1 MMDSNAFRK
10 QGHRLIDWM
19 ADYMEHIEDYPVRS
33 SVAPGEISAGLP
45 AHPPEQGEDWDNIIA
60 DFGTRIMPGITHW
73 QHPMFMAYFPSVS
86 SPPAVLA
93 EILIAGLGVQGML
106 WETSP
111 AATEL
116 ETRVMDWLRQAL
128 DLPEGFSGVIQ
139 DTASTAT
146 LCAVLSAREQATD
159 GAGNREGAAAFADLV
174 VYASVH
180 AHTSIDKAVRIAGIG
195 NAGLRKV
202 PLDHTDAMDIS
213 VLEAMIRD
221 DRKSGKTP
229 AMVIATLGATGA
241 GGMDDITRVG
251 ELCKR
256 HGLWLHVDGAWA
268 GSALILPEQRAMAQ
282 GIAMADSFVMNPHK
296 WLYTGMDCSA
306 YFVRDPAALT
316 RTFAILPEYLKTE
329 AGESVINYRDWGV
342 ALGRRFRALKLW
354 FVLRS
359 YGLEGLRAELRR
371 HITLAQDLAQRLAAE
386 PDFEILV
393 PPRLALFVFRYHP
406 AGMPEA
412 ELDALNEKLLS
423 TLNDSG
429 RIYLTRIRVQDKFAI
444 RVSIGQATVQMR
456 HIDDAFRLI
465 REAVNTSE

>member
-1 MMDSNAFRK
+1 MDSNAFRK
-10 QGHRLIDWM
+10 QGHRLVDWV
-19 ADYMEHIEDYPVRS
+19 ADYMEHVEDYPVRS
-33 SVAPGEISAGLP
+33 SVAPGEIAAGLP
-45 AHPPEQGEDWDNIIA
+45 ASPPEEGEDWDDIIA
-60 DFGTRIMPGITHW
+60 DFDEKIMPGITHW

-86 SPPAVLA
+86 SPPSVLA
-93 EILIAGLGVQGML
+93 ELLIAGLGVQGML

-128 DLPEGFSGVIQ
+128 GLAEGFSGVIQ

-159 GAGNREGAAAFADLV
+159 GGGNRDGATAFADLV
-174 VYASVH
+174 VYASDH

-195 NAGLRKV
+195 DAGLAKV
-202 PLDHTDAMDIS
+202 PLNDADAMDIS
-213 VLEAMIRD
+213 ALETMIQKD
-221 DRKSGKTP
+221 KDAGKTP

-241 GGMDDITRVG
+241 GGMDHIDKVAAICRH
-251 ELCKR
+251 

-268 GSALILPEQRAMAQ
+268 GSALILPEQRGMAK
-282 GIAMADSFVMNPHK
+282 GLDMADSFVMNPHK

-306 YFVRDPAALT
+306 YFVRNPDALT
-316 RTFAILPEYLKTE
+316 RTFAILPEYLKTG

-371 HITLAQDLAQRLAAE
+371 HIALAGTLADRLAAE
-386 PDFEILV
+386 EDFEILV
-393 PPRLALFVFRYHP
+393 PPRLALFVFRYRP
-406 AGMPEA
+406 AGVPEPD
-412 ELDALNEKLLS
+412 LDALNETLLS
-423 TLNDSG
+423 RLNDSG
-429 RIYLTRIRVQDKFAI
+429 RIYLTRIRVRDSFAI
-444 RVSIGQATVQMR
+444 RVSIGQATVQDR
-456 HIDDAFRLI
+456 HADAAFRLI
-465 REAVNTSE
+465 TETARLTE